1 MEPFLASE
9 VVVTSKGRIY
19 HLDLAPGELA
29 PTILLVGDP
38 DRVARVSRRFDRI
51 ELTRQHREFVTHT
64 GHVGK
69 RPISVV
75 STGIG
80 TDNIDIVLNEADMLF
95 NLDLASR
102 TLRSDLRTLTFLR
115 LGTSGG
121 VQEDIQVDEVVFSQA
136 AIGLDGLLNFYAHQ
150 PGHLERAI
158 LDDFRLALPQVFD
171 VCRPYCALAD
181 DEVAVCLAGGFRRG
195 ITITS
200 PSFYAGQ
207 GRRQRI
213 PSALGPF
220 PDLLPPLRLQGH
232 AITNFEME
240 TAGIYGL
247 ARLLGH
253 RAGSFNVILA
263 NRPRGT
269 FSSDP
274 QGSVETLLDQV
285 FEHLAQLP

>member
-38 DRVARVSRRFDRI
+38 DRVARISRRFDKM

-64 GHVGK
+64 GTFSG
-69 RPISVV
+69 RRISVV
-75 STGIG
+75 SSGIG

-95 NLDLASR
+95 NLDLDSR
-102 TLRSDLRTLTFLR
+102 TLRPELRPLTFLR

-121 VQEDIQVDEVVFSQA
+121 VQEDIQVDDVVFSQA

-150 PGHLERAI
+150 PGRFEQAI
-158 LDDFRLALPQVFD
+158 LDDFRLALPRVFEI
-171 VCRPYCALAD
+171 CRPYCALAD
-181 DEVAVCLAGGFRRG
+181 DTVSQCLAAGFRSG

-220 PDLLPPLRLQGH
+220 PDLLPPLRLQGL

-269 FSSDP
+269 FSRDP
-274 QGSVETLLDQV
+274 QKSVETLLDHV
-285 FEHLAQLP
+285 LEHLCRLP